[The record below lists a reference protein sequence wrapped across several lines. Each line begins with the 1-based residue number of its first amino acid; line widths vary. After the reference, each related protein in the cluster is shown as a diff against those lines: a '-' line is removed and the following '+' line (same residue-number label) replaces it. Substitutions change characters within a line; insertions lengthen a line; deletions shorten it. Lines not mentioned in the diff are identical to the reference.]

1 MATSRFDGRGFN
13 NPLNPLSLHSEN
25 HYRDEPSIGSSFMSD
40 ERRVFGVLGG
50 AAKAGAKSGTK
61 TGAKIGA
68 KASAK
73 AAAKSAAKAAS
84 KAGKSALKSAKGA
97 IKATWKSPTTRLFG
111 TVGIITI
118 GGYYTFT
125 EITGTQLFETDC
137 ESQAAELHE
146 KGSPEYQAYLEQC
159 YDENAESMGELASD
173 IGKYAIFAGAGL
185 VALILLMR
193 RKNE

>member
-1 MATSRFDGRGFN
+1 MANSRFDGRGFN

-25 HYRDEPSIGSSFMSD
+25 HYRGEPSIGSSFMSD
-40 ERRVFGVLGG
+40 ERRVFDAPTALG
-50 AAKAGAKSGTK
+50 KAGAKGGAK

-68 KASAK
+68 KAAAK
-73 AAAKSAAKAAS
+73 AATKAAS
-84 KAGKSALKSAKGA
+84 KAGKSALKSANKA
-97 IKATWKSPTTRLFG
+97 IKATWKSPTTKLFG
-111 TVGIITI
+111 SVGIVTL

-146 KGSPEYQAYLEQC
+146 KGSPEYQAYLERC
-159 YDENAESMGELASD
+159 YDENAESMGELASE
-173 IGKYAIFAGAGL
+173 IGKYTIFAGVGL

-193 RKNE
+193 R